1 MPIDVT
7 KPNDGVAAVKSDLRA
22 NLLAAQT
29 GIVIGIAT
37 NSGTTETVNQADF
50 GDRQFIKILFTSAS
64 AIAVTLANDVPAGKA
79 VELVRTGAGNIT
91 AAAGAGAT
99 LNKPT
104 SATHVTTEQYEALIY
119 EVDSNSGT
127 NAAWRLV
134 ARP

>member
-1 MPIDVT
+1 MPIDTSQPVDSV
-7 KPNDGVAAVKSDLRA
+7 PAVKSHLRA

-29 GIVIGIAT
+29 GIIAGIAT

-50 GDRQFIKILFTSAS
+50 GDRQFIKILFTSGS

-91 AAAGAGAT
+91 AAAGSGAT

-104 SATHVTTEQYEALIY
+104 SATHVTTEQYEALVY
-119 EVDSNSGT
+119 EVDTNSGA
-127 NAAWRLV
+127 NASWRLV